1 MAIPKIVCMVALV
14 FAACGQDRA
23 GDGFRTSYKGKP
35 YADARYHGGPQKIPG
50 RVECAYYDLGG
61 EGVAYHDSD
70 AQNHGSGEL
79 NPTDGNYLNEFR
91 MHEGVDTSYTKSG
104 RMPDRIDDNAY
115 DVVQPRAN
123 QLYVG
128 WTVPGEWFNLT
139 VEVATSGTYSMD
151 LLYTAH
157 NDGGVGLAV
166 NGAPQ
171 GRTMEIRSTFSPAE
185 PVPWRQWH
193 HWNLTKDLGRV
204 QLAAGRNV
212 LTVHIVSGGQMNL
225 AYFEFHLEP

>member
-1 MAIPKIVCMVALV
+1 MAKAFCLVALV
-14 FAACGQDRA
+14 LAAGGQDRA
-23 GDGFRTSYKGKP
+23 GKVSSASYKGTP
-35 YADARYHGGPQKIPG
+35 YTDARYHGGTQKIPG

-79 NPTDGNYLNEFR
+79 NPADGSYLNEFR
-91 MHEGVDTSYTKSG
+91 MREGVDTSYTKFK
-104 RMPDRIDDNAY
+104 RTPDKIDDNAY
-115 DVVQPRAN
+115 DLVQPPAD

-139 VEVATSGTYSMD
+139 VDVAKSGLYSMN

-157 NDGGVGLAV
+157 NDGGLSVDV

-171 GRTMEIRSTFSPAE
+171 GRTMKVRSTFNAAE

-193 HWNLTKDLGRV
+193 HWNYAKDVARLK
-204 QLAAGRNV
+204 LAAGKSV

-225 AYFEFHLEP
+225 AYLDFHPVR